1 MKLVNL
7 AIFYMKKQ
15 ICLTTIVHMFKNL
28 RVPQLL
34 RRRLGPPLTHSKGTT
49 VNEKVMERWERQSSE
64 AAVCSSFLKLIFL
77 FFKEFPFGGAAR

>member
-1 MKLVNL
+1 
-7 AIFYMKKQ
+7 MKKQ
-15 ICLTTIVHMFKNL
+15 ICLTTIVHIFRNL

-64 AAVCSSFLKLIFL
+64 AVACSSFLKLIFL